1 MPVINDAVRGECAW
15 KRRGKAMD
23 EKRKDRRL
31 DLDVSI
37 ELERLDEGEVTTLK
51 MMHVDVKDLSSSG
64 MGFRTA
70 HPMDVGALYDTRIQI
85 WTKEIIE
92 TVIRIVRCEKISD
105 DLYRCGATFVGMM
118 NSDALKINIYQML
131 NPEEA

>member
-1 MPVINDAVRGECAW
+1 MGAV
-15 KRRGKAMD
+15 
-23 EKRKDRRL
+23 
-31 DLDVSI
+31 
-37 ELERLDEGEVTTLK
+37 TLSPCCGF
-51 MMHVDVKDLSSSG
+51 LAG